1 LLRVSFLGS
10 SGGKQ
15 WPKVKNVL
23 STRETW
29 TIQDESLLI
38 PGGDCLSSHAQNQ
51 AGRPNLVPLMTLG
64 IVRV

>member
-1 LLRVSFLGS
+1 MTLLRVSFLGS

-38 PGGDCLSSHAQNQ
+38 PGGDCLSSHVQNQ
-51 AGRPNLVPLMTLG
+51 AGRPNLVPL
-64 IVRV
+64 